1 MGPGWGDRWRPRRQA
16 NPFQVSTDGPRV
28 GESCHDLYLS
38 AAPITYGHVKLKH
51 PCQQHSPGQ
60 PMPALRRR
68 SLRRAVADVGLL
80 NWLAIAHIRK
90 TCLVDDGLPA

>member
-1 MGPGWGDRWRPRRQA
+1 
-16 NPFQVSTDGPRV
+16 
-28 GESCHDLYLS
+28 
-38 AAPITYGHVKLKH
+38 
-51 PCQQHSPGQ
+51 
-60 PMPALRRR
+60 MPALRRR